1 MQPPSLLL
9 RLLWRLNH
17 AVEKYVAYARVTA
30 LIDDAGD
37 ALVPLPA
44 GVEAG
49 QAVSGVLA
57 DDGAGVDPAAD
68 DALAPDGAAE
78 LPDADDAWADGAV
91 PAAPSS
97 QHGEA
102 QMNRLH
108 VRSQA
113 PKGERYPATPGF
125 PGQMELRLPVE
136 FPQPLAPARR
146 TVLVPPL
153 AASRAATALLGTSH
167 FHLSGALKFAGDY
180 EKARHRTSGFGV

>member
-1 MQPPSLLL
+1 M
-9 RLLWRLNH
+9 
-17 AVEKYVAYARVTA
+17 AYAHVTA
-30 LIDDAGD
+30 LNDDAGD

-49 QAVSGVLA
+49 QAVSGMLA

-68 DALAPDGAAE
+68 DARASDGVAGVPAA
-78 LPDADDAWADGAV
+78 DNARADGVA
-91 PAAPSS
+91 PAAPSW
-97 QHGEA
+97 QHEEA
-102 QMNRLH
+102 QMIRLH
-108 VRSQA
+108 VHSQA
-113 PKGERYPATPGF
+113 PKGERYPAPPGF

-153 AASRAATALLGTSH
+153 GASRAATSLLETSH
-167 FHLSGALKFAGDY
+167 SHLSGALKFAGDY

>member
-1 MQPPSLLL
+1 M
-9 RLLWRLNH
+9 NH
-17 AVEKYVAYARVTA
+17 AVEKYVTYARVTA

-37 ALVPLPA
+37 ALVPFPA
-44 GVEAG
+44 DVEAA
-49 QAVSGVLA
+49 QAVGGVLA
-57 DDGAGVDPAAD
+57 DDGEGVDPAAD
-68 DALAPDGAAE
+68 DAWASDGRAGIPA
-78 LPDADDAWADGAV
+78 ADDTLVDGVA
-91 PAAPSS
+91 PAAPSW
-97 QHGEA
+97 QRGEA

-153 AASRAATALLGTSH
+153 AASRAATSLLETSH
-167 FHLSGALKFAGDY
+167 SHLSGALKFAGDY

>member
-1 MQPPSLLL
+1 M
-9 RLLWRLNH
+9 
-17 AVEKYVAYARVTA
+17 AYAHVTA
-30 LIDDAGD
+30 LNDDAGD

-57 DDGAGVDPAAD
+57 DDGAGMDPAAD
-68 DALAPDGAAE
+68 NVWASHDVAVGLA
-78 LPDADDAWADGAV
+78 ADDERADGVAPAV
-91 PAAPSS
+91 PSS
-97 QHGEA
+97 QRGVT

-113 PKGERYPATPGF
+113 LKGVHYQASPGF

-153 AASRAATALLGTSH
+153 GASRAAPSLLETSH
-167 FHLSGALKFAGDY
+167 SHRSGALKFAGDY

>member
-1 MQPPSLLL
+1 
-9 RLLWRLNH
+9 LNL
-17 AVEKYVAYARVTA
+17 AVEKYVAYARVMA

-44 GVEAG
+44 DVEAG
-49 QAVSGVLA
+49 QAVSVVLA

-68 DALAPDGAAE
+68 DA
-78 LPDADDAWADGAV
+78 WADGVAPV
-91 PAAPSS
+91 APSS
-97 QHGEA
+97 QHGVA

-113 PKGERYPATPGF
+113 PKGERYQASPGF

-146 TVLVPPL
+146 TVLVPPSG
-153 AASRAATALLGTSH
+153 ASRAATALLETSH
-167 FHLSGALKFAGDY
+167 SHRSGALKFAGDY
-180 EKARHRTSGFGV
+180 VSARHRTSGFGV

>member
-1 MQPPSLLL
+1 MK
-9 RLLWRLNH
+9 LLWQLDH
-17 AVEKYVAYARVTA
+17 EVEKYAAYARVA
-30 LIDDAGD
+30 VLNDDAGD
-37 ALVPLPA
+37 ARAPLPA

-68 DALAPDGAAE
+68 DA
-78 LPDADDAWADGAV
+78 WADGAV

-102 QMNRLH
+102 QMIRLH

-113 PKGERYPATPGF
+113 PKGEHYQASPGF

-153 AASRAATALLGTSH
+153 AASRAATSLLETSH
-167 FHLSGALKFAGDY
+167 SHLSGALKFASDY

>member
-1 MQPPSLLL
+1 
-9 RLLWRLNH
+9 LNH

-30 LIDDAGD
+30 LNDDAGD
-37 ALVPLPA
+37 ALAPLPA

-49 QAVSGVLA
+49 QAVNGVLA

-68 DALAPDGAAE
+68 DAWASDGVAGVPAA
-78 LPDADDAWADGAV
+78 DNARADGVA
-91 PAAPSS
+91 PAAPSW

-102 QMNRLH
+102 QMIRLH

-113 PKGERYPATPGF
+113 LKGGHYQVSLGF

-136 FPQPLAPARR
+136 SPQPLAPGWR
-146 TVLVPPL
+146 TALVPPL
-153 AASRAATALLGTSH
+153 AASRAATSLLERSH

>member
-1 MQPPSLLL
+1 MQLPYLLL
-9 RLLWRLNH
+9 RLVWRLNH
-17 AVEKYVAYARVTA
+17 AVEKYVAYARVMA
-30 LIDDAGD
+30 LNDDAGD
-37 ALVPLPA
+37 APAPLPA

-57 DDGAGVDPAAD
+57 DDGAGVDPAVGG
-68 DALAPDGAAE
+68 ALASDGVAGVPAA
-78 LPDADDAWADGAV
+78 DNARADGVV
-91 PAAPSS
+91 PVAPSS

-102 QMNRLH
+102 QMIRLH

-113 PKGERYPATPGF
+113 QKGEHYQASPGF

-146 TVLVPPL
+146 MVLVPPL
-153 AASRAATALLGTSH
+153 AASRAATSLLETSH
-167 FHLSGALKFAGDY
+167 SHRSGALKFAGDY